1 MPTTTP
7 LDLPPELIIIVF
19 KSFGEFTS
27 ATALVRTS
35 HKFHSV
41 WEDSPST
48 ITNAVLPRAIEYF
61 DQATERLEADDK
73 LANNQASADA
83 THPTIQRTKRPYYLD
98 TGMWWYTRHDSPALG
113 VPISED
119 EWLDTFARE
128 AVLLVDLQNAAHN
141 IQDALPEQLFYY
153 HVVRDC
159 YQEKE
164 ELLRGFKV
172 AELLPLLLR
181 DGPYADVIIT
191 CLHQSQKRRK
201 TASGMDNA
209 DKASNVI
216 TCYCQTNFSC
226 EILAINFFG

>member
-1 MPTTTP
+1 MLAS
-7 LDLPPELIIIVF
+7 LDMLELYRPFV
-19 KSFGEFTS
+19 
-27 ATALVRTS
+27 ALVYLIHWMPFEMS
-35 HKFHSV
+35 NPKKVHL
-41 WEDSPST
+41 
-48 ITNAVLPRAIEYF
+48 VL
-61 DQATERLEADDK
+61 
-73 LANNQASADA
+73 
-83 THPTIQRTKRPYYLD
+83 RPYYLD

-128 AVLLVDLQNAAHN
+128 AVLLVDLQNAAYN

-181 DGPYADVIIT
+181 DGPYAYVIIT

-201 TASGMDNA
+201 MASGMDNA
-209 DKASNVI
+209 DKASHVI
-216 TCYCQTNFSC
+216 TSCCQTNFSC
-226 EILAINFFG
+226 EILANFFFG